1 MSSTPLV
8 DLRLVLKNNTLDPGA
23 SGGIDLDSDLIIE
36 LATEQSNLIGVKL
49 T

>member
-1 MSSTPLV
+1 MVITKLTAMYSMMYNFPAV
-8 DLRLVLKNNTLDPGA
+8 

-36 LATEQSNLIGVKL
+36 VAKAAPNICGVKL